1 MKALSTIALA
11 VWLLMQPV
19 SAAAAASGDRI
30 RETVDKLLTIL
41 KDPQLKGES
50 KKTERRQKLKEVIG
64 ERFDFPEMAKRSL
77 GSEWRRRS
85 PEEQKEFVRLF
96 TELLEQAYLDKIES
110 YNGEKVQYLK
120 EREDKDNAEVAT
132 KIIDNKGQEFS
143 VNYRLHNV
151 NGDWKVYDVV
161 IEDISLVSNYRSQF
175 NRVLAKGSFEELLT
189 RMKEKQF
196 SAPAAKS

>member
-1 MKALSTIALA
+1 
-11 VWLLMQPV
+11 MQPV

-175 NRVLAKGSFEELLT
+175 NRVVAKGSFEELLT

>member
-1 MKALSTIALA
+1 VKAVSTIALA

-41 KDPQLKGES
+41 RDPQLKGES

-161 IEDISLVSNYRSQF
+161 IEDISLVNNYRAQF

>member
-1 MKALSTIALA
+1 VKAVSTIALA

-175 NRVLAKGSFEELLT
+175 NRVVAKGSFEELLT

>member
-1 MKALSTIALA
+1 MKAVSTIALA

-50 KKTERRQKLKEVIG
+50 KKTERRQKLREVIG
-64 ERFDFPEMAKRSL
+64 QRFDFTEMAKRSL

-161 IEDISLVSNYRSQF
+161 IEDISLVNNYRAQF

-196 SAPAAKS
+196 SAPATKS